1 MTEVY
6 SINMKCHKKIKIL
19 RCKYI
24 PVIKKDTEK
33 EYNILDKMKEK

>member
-1 MTEVY
+1 MPQ
-6 SINMKCHKKIKIL
+6 KIKTL

-33 EYNILDKMKEK
+33 EYNISAKMKEK